1 MSHPSYHLVA
11 PQMGV
16 GRGFSISAMSP
27 PPVHLSEDAVVRLS
41 LTCKP
46 KENNGCEPKMSCL
59 TAGNLEAE
67 ATRGEVTAIAA
78 GHPNPRA
85 GRQKIFETDPALF
98 RRTPFLD
105 ARSIV
110 QDSKN
115 RGIWGR
121 G

>member
-46 KENNGCEPKMSCL
+46 KENNGREPKMSCL

-85 GRQKIFETDPALF
+85 GRQKNLSKWTRALF
-98 RRTPFLD
+98 RRTPFPD
-105 ARSIV
+105 VRSIV
-110 QDSKN
+110 QD
-115 RGIWGR
+115 
-121 G
+121 